1 MEASTIKPVMSMA
14 DQDVKVTYEKRNF
27 FNIITWYRKV
37 KTEMIKEDLIIV
49 ISDHEKYDKILVN
62 GQEIKLKNG

>member
-1 MEASTIKPVMSMA
+1 MA